1 VSISHVTSFYGITNP
16 FAWAIYLSVAIE
28 IAALSA
34 LAGVSVNMGK
44 FIYFPFILVTFIQ
57 FVGNLFFSYSY
68 IQETSESFKQWMEM
82 AGPLFEN
89 MGVDPTDM
97 PTHKL
102 MLALF
107 SGGLLPVISLTFA
120 HMLVVFS
127 NKENTTETPTE
138 LTEEQIDELSRKAGI
153 IEREINTVKSPVI
166 WTPENLEKLA
176 EHLEKIQKEKFGEE
190 EKTEETIEEIHVE
203 PTIEEIHVEHVKPTI
218 EEIHVEHVKPTIE
231 EIHVEHVEYTEEI
244 VVEDQNLEEI
254 HVEHVEYT
262 EDIVVENQNLDE
274 THEEHVEY
282 TEEIVVEDQNLEE
295 IHEEIV
301 VENQNLDE
309 LKDQLSKDTNI
320 KRLSYLKRD
329 V

>member
-1 VSISHVTSFYGITNP
+1 MKNWIQKNLKSIIATAFVIPILLVAFVSISHVTSFYGITNP

-97 PTHKL
+97 STHKL

-127 NKENTTETPTE
+127 NKEAETEIATE

-153 IEREINTVKSPVI
+153 IEREINTVKPVI
-166 WTPENLEKLA
+166 TPENIEKLEK
-176 EHLEKIQKEKFGEE
+176 HLDVIQKEKFGEE
-190 EKTEETIEEIHVE
+190 EKIEEIVVEDIVEPMVEEIHVE
-203 PTIEEIHVEHVKPTI
+203 PTIEEIHEEH
-218 EEIHVEHVKPTIE
+218 
-231 EIHVEHVEYTEEI
+231 TEEI
-244 VVEDQNLEEI
+244 VVEDQNLEE
-254 HVEHVEYT
+254 
-262 EDIVVENQNLDE
+262 
-274 THEEHVEY
+274 
-282 TEEIVVEDQNLEE
+282 
-295 IHEEIV
+295 
-301 VENQNLDE
+301 
-309 LKDQLSKDTNI
+309 LKEQLSNDSDI
-320 KRLSYLKRD
+320 KRLSYSKRD

>member
-1 VSISHVTSFYGITNP
+1 MKNWIKKNLKSIIATAFVIPILLVAFVSISHVTSFYGITNP

-34 LAGVSVNMGK
+34 LAGVSVKMGK

-68 IQETSESFKQWMEM
+68 IEETSESFKQWMEM

-89 MGVDPTDM
+89 MGIDPTDT

-127 NKENTTETPTE
+127 NKETETEIATE
-138 LTEEQIDELSRKAGI
+138 LTEEQIDDLSRKAGI
-153 IEREINTVKSPVI
+153 MEREINTIKPTISEEDI
-166 WTPENLEKLA
+166 EKLEKR
-176 EHLEKIQKEKFGEE
+176 LESIQKEKFGEE
-190 EKTEETIEEIHVE
+190 EKTEDIVIEDKVVVEESVE
-203 PTIEEIHVEHVKPTI
+203 PIAEKIHEEH
-218 EEIHVEHVKPTIE
+218 
-231 EIHVEHVEYTEEI
+231 TEEI
-244 VVEDQNLEEI
+244 VVEDQNL
-254 HVEHVEYT
+254 
-262 EDIVVENQNLDE
+262 
-274 THEEHVEY
+274 
-282 TEEIVVEDQNLEE
+282 
-295 IHEEIV
+295 
-301 VENQNLDE
+301 DE
-309 LKDQLSKDTNI
+309 LKDQLSNDTNI